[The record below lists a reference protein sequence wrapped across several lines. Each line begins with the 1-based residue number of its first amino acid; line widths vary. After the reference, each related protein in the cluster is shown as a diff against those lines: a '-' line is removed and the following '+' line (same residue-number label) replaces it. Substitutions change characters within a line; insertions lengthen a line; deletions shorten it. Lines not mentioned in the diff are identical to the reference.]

1 MCILAPD
8 IHVHVHVHAHAS
20 AVSCTCTYK
29 CHVMYSMYIEIRRK
43 GATCWYC
50 EHVGHDTCK
59 IQTSCGVHTC
69 LWSYNVLLAS
79 YYPEEERDRERR
91 PASDQLSRG
100 VAVALLHWS
109 CPPLSPL
116 AHWVEGVCP
125 VEGDDGDGWLG
136 GEGGV

>member
-1 MCILAPD
+1 MLPCFVLNRS
-8 IHVHVHVHAHAS
+8 HRFNHVHAS
-20 AVSCTCTYK
+20 A
-29 CHVMYSMYIEIRRK
+29 MYIEIRRK

-50 EHVGHDTCK
+50 GHVGHDTCK

-79 YYPEEERDRERR
+79 YYPEEERGRERR
-91 PASDQLSRG
+91 SASDQLSRG
-100 VAVALLHWS
+100 VAVALLHWF

-116 AHWVEGVCP
+116 AHWAEGECP